1 MTIFLKKTLR
11 YMRSEEFRR
20 AVYLFIACTFVNYNL
35 CYTLKYRKKIND
47 FCVNF
52 DPVVSTSWSSL
63 KP

>member
-1 MTIFLKKTLR
+1 
-11 YMRSEEFRR
+11 MRSEEFRR